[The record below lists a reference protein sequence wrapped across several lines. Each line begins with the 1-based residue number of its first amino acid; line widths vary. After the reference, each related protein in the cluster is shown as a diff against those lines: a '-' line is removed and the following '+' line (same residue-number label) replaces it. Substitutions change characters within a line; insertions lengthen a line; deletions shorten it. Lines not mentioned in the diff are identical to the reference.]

1 MTSKTMPC
9 LALLA
14 ALPLLLPATVN
25 AQAQSA
31 AKPVAPAKWLDK
43 RGHAPIHGDA
53 AAGKAKSEVC
63 RACHG
68 QDGNTPVPTFP
79 NLGGQRADF
88 LYWELVELKHGY
100 RYQSPMTEQLT
111 PLSDQDVRDLA
122 VFFASQPLAHA
133 SDAAADPAAIALGG
147 QIFRGG
153 DPQRGVPPCQGC
165 HGADGEGIAQ
175 RPGWPV
181 LQGQHPAYLAARLRA
196 YRDGD
201 PPNSSN
207 DFIMNGVARGLD
219 DAAIDGLAAWLVSRP
234 GTPER

>member
-1 MTSKTMPC
+1 MNANTMPRR
-9 LALLA
+9 ALFIL
-14 ALPLLLPATVN
+14 LPLLLAAAVS
-25 AQAQSA
+25 AQAQST
-31 AKPVAPAKWLDK
+31 AKPTAAGKWLDK

-53 AAGKAKSEVC
+53 AAGQTKSEVC

-79 NLGGQRADF
+79 NLGGQRTDF
-88 LYWELVELKHGY
+88 LYWELIELKHGY
-100 RYQSPMTEQLT
+100 RYQSPMTEQLA

-122 VFFASQPLAHA
+122 AFFASQPLAHA
-133 SDAAADPAAIALGG
+133 HDASADPAAIELGER
-147 QIFRGG
+147 IFHSG
-153 DPQRGVPPCQGC
+153 DAQRGVPPCQGC
-165 HGADGEGIAQ
+165 HGTNADGIAQ
-175 RPGWPV
+175 RPGWPI

-219 DAAIDGLAAWLVSRP
+219 DAAIDGLAAWLVSRG
-234 GTPER
+234 GTQHQ